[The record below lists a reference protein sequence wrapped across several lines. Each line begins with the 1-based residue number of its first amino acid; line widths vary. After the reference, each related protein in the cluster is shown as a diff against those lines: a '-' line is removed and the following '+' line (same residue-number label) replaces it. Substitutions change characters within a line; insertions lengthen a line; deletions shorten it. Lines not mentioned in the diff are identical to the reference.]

1 MLSIRLKKWKVS
13 SKYLL
18 FSFYLYLQLFAD
30 DYNKSTLIK
39 KYGSNNIFKSPRS
52 CWLWDWQGRQAT
64 SEALGGGRLERWRLA
79 SYQSSTSQQR

>member
-1 MLSIRLKKWKVS
+1 MDQRYEMNKLNGSMPSILLIMFVPAFAMVLMMLSIRLKKWKVS

-52 CWLWDWQGRQAT
+52 C
-64 SEALGGGRLERWRLA
+64 
-79 SYQSSTSQQR
+79 